1 MANKCKV
8 RLKNLRK
15 LNKYLIIF
23 IFKDC
28 GCTCKRCITSDH
40 DVQLHVEIENL
51 KQRLLEK
58 ESHIVQMET
67 NFLNETNKFPG
78 GELVAI
84 REELLTWQDK
94 YKR

>member
-1 MANKCKV
+1 M
-8 RLKNLRK
+8 
-15 LNKYLIIF
+15 
-23 IFKDC
+23 FKDC
-28 GCTCKRCITSDH
+28 GCTCKRCINSDH

-67 NFLNETNKFPG
+67 HFLNETNKFPG
-78 GELVAI
+78 GELAAI
-84 REELLTWQDK
+84 RDELLTWQDK

>member
-1 MANKCKV
+1 MS
-8 RLKNLRK
+8 
-15 LNKYLIIF
+15 
-23 IFKDC
+23 
-28 GCTCKRCITSDH
+28 SDH

-51 KQRLLEK
+51 KQRLVEK

-67 NFLNETNKFPG
+67 NFLNESNKYPS
-78 GELVAI
+78 GEVAAI